1 MNLNQKQ
8 IKKRIKKRLSMILS
22 LLLIISSVNISSAAK
37 TRFADVPDTHWASKV
52 IAKWSGED
60 YNVLQGDSKGNFN
73 PSKGLTLG
81 EFMTIISKTFGYV
94 QKQETQVTPA
104 WAKESVE
111 KAIAAGILP
120 KTEKIDANKMITRQ
134 EAIKYIAEAFGIQS
148 SQGNTPFIDDQDIDE
163 QYKGYVK
170 AFYDMGYINGDN
182 KDKSKAKFNPKAYY
196 TRAEA
201 MQVIDNILSDIIDRY
216 TIDKTY
222 EKNIIIRKAGV
233 NLHNIKT
240 KQNIIIAQGVQDSNI
255 SMQKVQIGKSLIIY
269 GGKDITVVSD
279 KMIEN
284 TIINKPYKSVT
295 LRGKFGIVTVHDK
308 TTVHIIGK
316 VGKVILLGSAKATLN
331 GEEVVQTK
339 DDKNQTPSKSTKPVT
354 KTPGGGGAGG
364 GGTTGG
370 GNTGTLGDNPSITVT
385 TKFPTGTVEDNRID
399 VQYTA
404 TPSKGAEITEVS
416 YTINDSTFNYI
427 YLKGGGIIEP
437 KGTLGKGRV
446 LLVPNE
452 NTIVFKVVDS
462 SGKSAT
468 FTVKEKPNYQWATLA
483 PRVDP
488 KDIEYI
494 EGNSGT
500 RYITNRIT
508 IFTRDNVSKKD
519 LDEAVK
525 SVNGKIIEK
534 INVIDMYTLEVP
546 KNNAKGLKE
555 LCSYLMEK
563 YPSVIEAAYLDT
575 IEKVGHNTVDAM
587 K

>member
-1 MNLNQKQ
+1 MNLNQ
-8 IKKRIKKRLSMILS
+8 KRIKKRLSLILS
-22 LLLIISSVNISSAAK
+22 LLLIISSVNISSANTK
-37 TRFADVPDTHWASKV
+37 FADVPDTHWASKV

-81 EFMTIISKTFGYV
+81 EIMTVISKTFGYV
-94 QKQETQVTPA
+94 QKQETQVTPT

-120 KTEKIDANKMITRQ
+120 KTEKIDANKIITRQ
-134 EAIKYIAEAFGIQS
+134 EAIKYIAIAFGIES

-170 AFYDMGYINGDN
+170 AFYDMGYITGDN

-216 TIDKTY
+216 TRDQTY

-233 NLHNIKT
+233 NLHNIKV
-240 KQNIIIAQGVQDSNI
+240 KQNIIIAQGAQDSNI
-255 SMQKVQIGKSLIIY
+255 SIQKVQIGKSLIIY
-269 GGKDITVVSD
+269 GGKDISAISD

-284 TIINKPYKSVT
+284 TIINRPYKSVT
-295 LRGKFGIVTVHDK
+295 LRGKFNTVTVHDK

-316 VGKVILLGSAKATLN
+316 AEKIILLGSAKAKLN
-331 GEEVVQTK
+331 LVEVVQTK
-339 DDKNQTPSKSTKPVT
+339 DDKNQTPSKSTKPIT
-354 KTPGGGGAGG
+354 KTPSNGGGAGG
-364 GGTTGG
+364 GGTSGG
-370 GNTGTLGDNPSITVT
+370 GNTGTIGDNPSITVT

-399 VQYTA
+399 VEYTA

-452 NTIVFKVVDS
+452 NTIVFKAVDS

-468 FTVKEKPNYQWATLA
+468 FIVKEKPNYQWATLA
-483 PRVDP
+483 PRIDP

-494 EGNSGT
+494 DENSGEG
-500 RYITNRIT
+500 YVTNRI
-508 IFTRDNVSKKD
+508 IIYTRDNVSKKD

-534 INVIDMYTLEVP
+534 IAIVDKYTLEVP
-546 KNNAKGLKE
+546 KNNAKGLEE

-575 IEKVGHNTVDAM
+575 IEKVGHDTVDAT